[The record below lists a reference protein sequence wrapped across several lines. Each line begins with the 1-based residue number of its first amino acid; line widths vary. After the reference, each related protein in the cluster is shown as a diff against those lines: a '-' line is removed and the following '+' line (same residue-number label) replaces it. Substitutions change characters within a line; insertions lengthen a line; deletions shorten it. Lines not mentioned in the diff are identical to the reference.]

1 MVAFALVEPF
11 AVLFVVDAMEPSAI
25 RPSSTALVKS
35 TIVPA
40 AASDHMNSFC
50 GLEEEDRRIIE
61 TIATKVQQLH
71 GATMFSTKTLPS
83 RIILKFVGI
92 ASVSI
97 EDLRLVN
104 ISNHR
109 IRDIALGLNQ
119 GTMVVEL
126 RRLLKTKPTIKKRVE
141 TLGLDKGTLRKTVS
155 EFIKTH
161 DNLIRSSDKRVIEA
175 VLECILRWTWKK
187 AAAEV
192 ECKRI
197 GDNYHFTVKRL
208 HTVRFQQ
215 LETLCD
221 LGEYVQDLKV
231 DLKTKVLSFLVL
243 RASSYIQ
250 ESQAKRRKH
259 G

>member
-1 MVAFALVEPF
+1 
-11 AVLFVVDAMEPSAI
+11 
-25 RPSSTALVKS
+25 
-35 TIVPA
+35 
-40 AASDHMNSFC
+40 MNNFG

-71 GATMFSTKTLPS
+71 GATMFSTKALPS

-92 ASVSI
+92 ALVSI

-109 IRDIALGLNQ
+109 IRDISLGFHQ

-126 RRLLKTKPTIKKRVE
+126 RRVLKTTPTIKKRVE
-141 TLGLDKGTLRKTVS
+141 TLGLDKGTLRRTVA
-155 EFIKTH
+155 EFVKTH
-161 DNLIRSSDKRVIEA
+161 DSLIRSSDKRVIEA

-197 GDNYHFTVKRL
+197 GDNYHFSVKRL
-208 HTVRFQQ
+208 HTVRFQE

-221 LGEYVQDLKV
+221 LGEYVQDLSV
-231 DLKTKVLSFLVL
+231 DLKTKVLRFLVL
-243 RASSYIQ
+243 RTSSYIQ